1 MTYQTTIIKLE
12 GYGPW
17 TLGLGSDR
25 EYRLQI
31 LQSKIY
37 AELQELFSNKNGI
50 VFSNRFD
57 EFVAVT
63 NKIDVDDHRKI
74 YEQFSKN
81 NKKIGISMTIGID
94 ETPLGSNKKAHFI
107 KNKKEY
113 LIDSNIYGANK
124 NEFRELNAIVPKT
137 KMNDDCGG
145 CDDVKILHMDINNS
159 TAITSD
165 LSSYEITNLIV
176 NLYSNVSNIFLQ
188 EESLAFY
195 LGGDNFMIIAKK
207 NMTTEKVKEIV
218 DLITTSTKINLNC
231 GIGNGKTGRQAAEM
245 ATKSLDEIRKL
256 RKNGTIIRVYEL
268 P

>member
-25 EYRLQI
+25 EYHLQI

-37 AELQELFSNKNGI
+37 AELQELFSNNNGI

-63 NKIDVDDHRKI
+63 NKIDVDVHRKI

-81 NKKIGISMTIGID
+81 NEKIGISMTIGID

-124 NEFRELNAIVPKT
+124 NEFSELNAIDTKT
-137 KMNDDCGG
+137 TMNDDYGD

-165 LSSYEITNLIV
+165 LSSYEITNLII
-176 NLYSNVSNIFLQ
+176 NLYSNISNIFLQ

-231 GIGNGKTGRQAAEM
+231 GIGNGKTGRKAAEM
-245 ATKSLDEIRKL
+245 ATKSLDEIRRI
-256 RKNGTIIRVYEL
+256 RKNGTIIHVYEAT
-268 P
+268 